1 MTARTA
7 LVTGASGAIGS
18 HLPSRLV
25 DLGWR
30 VRVLT
35 RDADRLAGSPW
46 VDDVEVVVG
55 DATSPVDMARATDGV
70 DVAWFLIHSMSGSLD
85 YAERDRE
92 IAAVFA
98 QACATAD
105 VSRIVYLGG
114 LLPDDELSEH
124 LDSRRDVGT
133 VLLDG
138 SVPTA
143 VLQAGIVLGP
153 GSVSYELLR
162 RSAELPVLVVP
173 RWVDHRVQP
182 IGLDDV
188 LHYLVG
194 AADLPAEVS
203 RTFDVGGPDV
213 LTYAELMAAA
223 AQARGRRAPRLLRVP
238 VLLPATAAAV
248 AGVVAPAPT
257 TLVAALVESLQ
268 HDMVCRERDITEHV
282 GPPSGGPT
290 SVADAL
296 VAALAAARSSR

>member
-1 MTARTA
+1 MTGRTA

-18 HLPSRLV
+18 HLTARLV

-35 RDADRLAGSPW
+35 RDADRLAAFPW
-46 VDDVEVVVG
+46 LEDVDVVVG
-55 DATSPVDMARATDGV
+55 DATSLDDMTRAADGV

-92 IAAVFA
+92 IARVFA
-98 QACATAD
+98 RSCATAD

-124 LDSRRDVGT
+124 LDSRRDVGA

-138 SVPTA
+138 PVPTA

-153 GSVSYELLR
+153 GSVSYELLQR
-162 RSAELPVLVVP
+162 ATELPVLVVP
-173 RWVDHRVQP
+173 RWVDHLVQP
-182 IGLDDV
+182 IGLDDA
-188 LHYLVG
+188 LHYLVA
-194 AADLPAEVS
+194 AADLPADVS
-203 RTFDVGGPDV
+203 RAFDVGGSDV

-223 AQARGRRAPRLLRVP
+223 ARARGRRAPRLLRVP

-268 HDMVCRERDITEHV
+268 HDMVCRERDIIEHLPA
-282 GPPSGGPT
+282 PPAGPT
-290 SVADAL
+290 SVSDAL
-296 VAALAAARSSR
+296 STALAAGRSGH